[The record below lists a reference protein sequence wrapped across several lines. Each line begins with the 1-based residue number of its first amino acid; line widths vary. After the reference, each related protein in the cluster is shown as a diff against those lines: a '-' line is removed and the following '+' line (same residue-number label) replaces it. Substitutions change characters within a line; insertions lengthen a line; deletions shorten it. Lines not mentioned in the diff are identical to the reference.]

1 MRVPKHKVRADE
13 LRKMSKEER
22 ERLLREWRRELI
34 TLRHKARAGILED
47 TARIRELRR
56 NIARLLII
64 MREEELGI
72 RREGGKS
79 G

>member
-1 MRVPKHKVRADE
+1 MPKHKVRADE

-56 NIARLLII
+56 NIARLLTI

-72 RREGGKS
+72 RRGEKAG
-79 G
+79 

>member
-1 MRVPKHKVRADE
+1 MAVPKHKVKADE

-22 ERLLREWRRELI
+22 EKLLREWRMELI
-34 TLRHKARAGILED
+34 TLRHKAKAGVLEN

-56 NIARLLII
+56 NIARLLTI

-72 RREGGKS
+72 RRGEAS
-79 G
+79 R